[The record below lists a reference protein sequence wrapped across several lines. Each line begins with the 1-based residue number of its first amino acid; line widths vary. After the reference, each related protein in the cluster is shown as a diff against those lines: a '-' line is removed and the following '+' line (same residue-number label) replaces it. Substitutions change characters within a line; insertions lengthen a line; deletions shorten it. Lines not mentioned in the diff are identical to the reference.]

1 VLLSVLEFVDQHP
14 EGQQFDQ
21 NLWQIILANR
31 AFERGDTINGIK
43 HYNLLNMGSITS
55 SSTRY
60 EYLNQSFFLNQ
71 MKELSFY
78 LASIGR
84 IEESVMVS
92 ETFPKDAHKII
103 TYIFNADK
111 LYNMDYNPHSF
122 ILLDSAF
129 SKMETQNLSTLSFNE
144 DYRFKLI
151 HVLSKMGGE
160 RLNTMAKDILRD
172 ITEGD
177 KFDAILSY
185 VWGATADQNYY
196 NAISSIPKTLTE
208 SQELQCYGMLLW
220 ETCKQ
225 SDNDNAHI
233 GWESMDFIMA
243 YDMDYYF
250 FVDG

>member
-1 VLLSVLEFVDQHP
+1 M
-14 EGQQFDQ
+14 G
-21 NLWQIILANR
+21 
-31 AFERGDTINGIK
+31 TIA
-43 HYNLLNMGSITS
+43 S

-60 EYLNQSFFLNQ
+60 EYLNQTFFLNQ
-71 MKELSFY
+71 MKELSFH

-92 ETFPKDAHKII
+92 EKFQKDSHKII
-103 TYIFNADK
+103 SYIYNTDK
-111 LYNMDYNPHSF
+111 LYNMDYNPDSF
-122 ILLDSAF
+122 IFLDSAF
-129 SKMETQNLSTLSFNE
+129 SKMETQNLSDLGFNE

-160 RLNTMAKDILRD
+160 RLNTMAKDVLRD
-172 ITEGD
+172 ITED
-177 KFDAILSY
+177 NKFDAILSY

-196 NAISSIPKTLTE
+196 NAVSSIPKTLTE

-225 SDNDNAHI
+225 SDNGNAHI
-233 GWESMDFIMA
+233 GWEPMDFIMA
-243 YDMDYYF
+243 YDMDYFF